1 MYFSNR
7 CYTQFPITPEVIQ
20 VKLFIGYTHGAVMR
34 SLLQFESYCQYNN
47 CLQTK
52 DNMPPTTLIRRGWI
66 EMFENLKNH
75 KFTIYQI
82 N

>member
-52 DNMPPTTLIRRGWI
+52 DNMPHPPLHNFDQERMDR
-66 EMFENLKNH
+66 NV
-75 KFTIYQI
+75 
-82 N
+82 